1 MNISIEIIGIIA
13 TLFVLISFLMKKAE
27 LIRIINIV
35 GAVLFVIYGVLINSI
50 STYILNGCLII
61 IHIIYLVKY
70 LIDKK
75 KKIKE

>member
-50 STYILNGCLII
+50 STYILNSCLII

-75 KKIKE
+75 KK